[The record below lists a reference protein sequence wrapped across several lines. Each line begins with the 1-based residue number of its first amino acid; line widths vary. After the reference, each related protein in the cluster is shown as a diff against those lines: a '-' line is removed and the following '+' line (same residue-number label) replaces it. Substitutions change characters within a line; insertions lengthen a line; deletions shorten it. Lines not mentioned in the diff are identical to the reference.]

1 MSRRKKST
9 PKKQSNILTYIA
21 WILVFV
27 VVIMGSMAVGYY
39 LGYENSKK
47 DAIKKES
54 LKEQK
59 REAVIKK
66 LEEESAK
73 KDEMS
78 VNNRLKEVL
87 KKESKPADGAEG
99 IKPAQE
105 SKLREE
111 AKPAKEDK
119 TTKESKLRE
128 EAKPA
133 KESKLVEA
141 TEEAAKEYEDASH
154 EVDGAVLPKP
164 PKREIVKSSARPKLA
179 IIIDDV
185 SVQSHVNAIKGL
197 HLPIT
202 MSFLPPSK
210 SRPNSHT
217 LAAKEE
223 FYMVHLPMEAQSFKA
238 EEPLTLKIDD
248 SQLKISQRIVEL
260 KTLFPRVGYI
270 NNHTGS
276 KFTANEPA
284 MDKLI
289 STLKSQNITFVDSR
303 TTGNSKA
310 SKVSKKYGLN
320 YIGRD
325 VFLDHQMDK
334 PYILSQ
340 IKKAIEIAKTHGS
353 AIAIGHPHA
362 NTILAINESKKLFAD
377 VELVLVEGL

>member
-1 MSRRKKST
+1 MPRRKKST
-9 PKKQSNILTYIA
+9 PKKQSNILTYVA

-47 DAIKKES
+47 DALKKES
-54 LKEQK
+54 SKEQK
-59 REAVIKK
+59 RLSVVKK
-66 LEEESAK
+66 LEDESAK
-73 KDEMS
+73 KDELS

-105 SKLREE
+105 SK
-111 AKPAKEDK
+111 PAKEDK
-119 TTKESKLRE
+119 PTKESKLNE
-128 EAKPA
+128 GTKPV
-133 KESKLVEA
+133 KETKLVEA
-141 TEEAAKEYEDASH
+141 SEEAAKEYEDASH
-154 EVDGAVLPKP
+154 EVDDAVLPKP

-185 SVQSHVNAIKGL
+185 SVQSHVSAIKGL
-197 HLPIT
+197 KLPIT

-210 SRPNSHT
+210 ARPNSHI

>member
-1 MSRRKKST
+1 MPRRKKST
-9 PKKQSNILTYIA
+9 SKKQSNILTYIA

-47 DAIKKES
+47 DALKKES
-54 LKEQK
+54 SKEQK
-59 REAVIKK
+59 RLSIVKK
-66 LEEESAK
+66 LEDESAK
-73 KDEMS
+73 KDELS

-87 KKESKPADGAEG
+87 KKESKPADGTDA

-105 SKLREE
+105 SK
-111 AKPAKEDK
+111 PAKEDK
-119 TTKESKLRE
+119 PTKESKLSE
-128 EAKPA
+128 EVKPA
-133 KESKLVEA
+133 KVSKLLEA
-141 TEEAAKEYEDASH
+141 SEEAAKEYEDASH
-154 EVDGAVLPKP
+154 EVDDAVLPKP

>member
-9 PKKQSNILTYIA
+9 SKKQSNILTYIA

-47 DAIKKES
+47 DALKKES
-54 LKEQK
+54 SKEQK
-59 REAVIKK
+59 RLSVVKK
-66 LEEESAK
+66 LEDESAK
-73 KDEMS
+73 KDELS

-87 KKESKPADGAEG
+87 KKESKPADGADAT
-99 IKPAQE
+99 KPAQE
-105 SKLREE
+105 SK
-111 AKPAKEDK
+111 PAKEDK
-119 TTKESKLRE
+119 PTKESKLSE
-128 EAKPA
+128 EVKPA
-133 KESKLVEA
+133 KVSKLVEA
-141 TEEAAKEYEDASH
+141 SEEAAKEYEDASH
-154 EVDGAVLPKP
+154 EVDDAVLPKP

-185 SVQSHVNAIKGL
+185 SIQSHVSAIKGL
-197 HLPIT
+197 KLPIT

>member
-1 MSRRKKST
+1 MPRRKKSAS
-9 PKKQSNILTYIA
+9 KKQSNILTYIA
-21 WILVFV
+21 WILVFI
-27 VVIMGSMAVGYY
+27 VVIMGSVAVGYY
-39 LGYENSKK
+39 LGYENAKK
-47 DAIKKES
+47 DALKKES
-54 LKEQK
+54 SKEQK
-59 REAVIKK
+59 RLSVVKK
-66 LEEESAK
+66 LEDESAK
-73 KDEMS
+73 KDELS

-87 KKESKPADGAEG
+87 KKESKPADGTEG

-105 SKLREE
+105 SKPVKEDKPTKESKLSEE
-111 AKPAKEDK
+111 AKPAKE
-119 TTKESKLRE
+119 T
-128 EAKPA
+128 
-133 KESKLVEA
+133 KLVEA
-141 TEEAAKEYEDASH
+141 VKDAAKEYEDASH
-154 EVDGAVLPKP
+154 EVDDAVLPKP

-185 SVQSHVNAIKGL
+185 SVQSHVSAIKGL
-197 HLPIT
+197 KLPIT

-223 FYMVHLPMEAQSFKA
+223 FYMVHLPMEAQTFKA

-248 SQLKISQRIVEL
+248 SQLKISQRIAEL

-334 PYILSQ
+334 SYILSQ

>member
-1 MSRRKKST
+1 MPRRKKSAS
-9 PKKQSNILTYIA
+9 KKQSNILTYIA
-21 WILVFV
+21 WILVFI
-27 VVIMGSMAVGYY
+27 VVIMGSVAVGYY
-39 LGYENSKK
+39 LGYENAKK
-47 DAIKKES
+47 DALKKES
-54 LKEQK
+54 SKEQK
-59 REAVIKK
+59 REAVVKK

-73 KDEMS
+73 KDEQS

-87 KKESKPADGAEG
+87 KKEGKPADGAEG

-105 SKLREE
+105 SKSVKEDKPTKESKLSEE
-111 AKPAKEDK
+111 AKPAKE
-119 TTKESKLRE
+119 T
-128 EAKPA
+128 
-133 KESKLVEA
+133 KLVEA
-141 TEEAAKEYEDASH
+141 SEEAAKEYEDASH

-185 SVQSHVNAIKGL
+185 SVQSHVSAIKGL
-197 HLPIT
+197 KLPIT

-248 SQLKISQRIVEL
+248 SQLKISQRIAEL

-303 TTGNSKA
+303 TTGSSKA

>member
-1 MSRRKKST
+1 MPRRKKST
-9 PKKQSNILTYIA
+9 SKKQSNILTYIA

-54 LKEQK
+54 SKEQK
-59 REAVIKK
+59 RLSIVKK
-66 LEEESAK
+66 LEDESAK
-73 KDEMS
+73 KDELS

-87 KKESKPADGAEG
+87 KKESKPADGTDA

-105 SKLREE
+105 SK
-111 AKPAKEDK
+111 PAKEDK
-119 TTKESKLRE
+119 PTKESKLSE
-128 EAKPA
+128 EVKPA
-133 KESKLVEA
+133 KVSKLLEA
-141 TEEAAKEYEDASH
+141 SEEAAKEYEDASH
-154 EVDGAVLPKP
+154 EIDDAVLPKP

-179 IIIDDV
+179 IIIDDI
-185 SVQSHVNAIKGL
+185 SVQSHVSAIKGL
-197 HLPIT
+197 KLPIT

-303 TTGNSKA
+303 TTGSSKA

>member
-9 PKKQSNILTYIA
+9 SKKQSNILTYIA

-47 DAIKKES
+47 DALNKES
-54 LKEQK
+54 SKEQK
-59 REAVIKK
+59 RLSIVKK

-73 KDEMS
+73 KDELS

-105 SKLREE
+105 SK
-111 AKPAKEDK
+111 PPKEDK
-119 TTKESKLRE
+119 LIKESKLRE

-141 TEEAAKEYEDASH
+141 SEEAAKEYEDASH

-185 SVQSHVNAIKGL
+185 SVQSHVSAIKGL
-197 HLPIT
+197 HIPIT

>member
-1 MSRRKKST
+1 MPRRKKST
-9 PKKQSNILTYIA
+9 SKKQSNILTYIA

-47 DAIKKES
+47 DALKKES
-54 LKEQK
+54 SKEQK
-59 REAVIKK
+59 RLSVVKK
-66 LEEESAK
+66 LEDESAK
-73 KDEMS
+73 KDELS

-87 KKESKPADGAEG
+87 KKESKPADGTDA

-105 SKLREE
+105 SKPAKEDKPTKESKLSEE
-111 AKPAKEDK
+111 AKPAKV
-119 TTKESKLRE
+119 
-128 EAKPA
+128 
-133 KESKLVEA
+133 SKLVEA

-154 EVDGAVLPKP
+154 EIDDAVLPKP

-303 TTGNSKA
+303 TTGSSKA

-340 IKKAIEIAKTHGS
+340 IKKAIEIAKIHGS

>member
-1 MSRRKKST
+1 MSRRKKSA

-21 WILVFV
+21 WILVFI
-27 VVIMGSMAVGYY
+27 VVIMGSVAVGYY
-39 LGYENSKK
+39 LGYENAKK
-47 DAIKKES
+47 DALKKES
-54 LKEQK
+54 SKEQK
-59 REAVIKK
+59 RLSVVKK
-66 LEEESAK
+66 LEDESAK
-73 KDEMS
+73 KDELS

-87 KKESKPADGAEG
+87 KKESKPVDGAEE

-105 SKLREE
+105 SK
-111 AKPAKEDK
+111 PAKETK
-119 TTKESKLRE
+119 PTKESKLSE
-128 EAKPA
+128 EAKPV
-133 KESKLVEA
+133 KESKTAEVS
-141 TEEAAKEYEDASH
+141 EEAAKEYEDASH

-185 SVQSHVNAIKGL
+185 SVQSHVSAIKGL